1 MSQSHRESHHQH
13 YHEQHNKR
21 YNKKQEKQKRTT
33 KHLLHLNPS
42 DNKKRSRI
50 ARVRGSTHSHMQN
63 STVYL
68 REAMHM
74 RCMAKLCRP
83 SNRSKACKHH
93 IGFRS
98 IHVGSIAHPS
108 PFTSFASFTLHQ
120 SQSSKFCSCGA
131 VRDKRWRPLSATWAA
146 HQFHSLQG

>member
-1 MSQSHRESHHQH
+1 MLKSQQHQKAKKPKSQRPT
-13 YHEQHNKR
+13 EANKR
-21 YNKKQEKQKRTT
+21 QKPTEAGK

-108 PFTSFASFTLHQ
+108 PFTSFTLHQ
-120 SQSSKFCSCGA
+120 SQSSKFCSCGT